1 MKSGVRQ
8 GGIISCL
15 LFDIYMNELIFKLKN
30 SGNECYVNG
39 VFVGCIF
46 YADDVLLLSGSMIK
60 LQKLLDLS
68 IEFANEFSMKFNS
81 KSLGV

>member
-8 GGIISCL
+8 GGVISCL
-15 LFDIYMNELIFKLKN
+15 LFNIYINELICKLKN
-30 SGNECYVNG
+30 SENGCYLNG
-39 VFVGCIF
+39 VFAGCIF

-68 IEFANEFSMKFNS
+68 IEYANEFSMKFNS
-81 KSLGV
+81 KKS